1 MVNVGRWEVNER
13 QMNGQWLKEAVKS
26 AFARLAS
33 EKMSKYEIKTEDDVW
48 VCLCV
53 DIAVG

>member
-1 MVNVGRWEVNER
+1 MVNVGRCEVNER
-13 QMNGQWLKEAVKS
+13 QMNEQWLKEAVKI

-33 EKMSKYEIKTEDDVW
+33 EKKSKYEIRTEDDVW

-53 DIAVG
+53 DMAVV